1 MRKPIFALA
10 LLATLVAGPALAE
23 VQLKEDANYKVV
35 NLARSEQP
43 KVVEF
48 FSYGCPH
55 CFDFEPHVAAWIST
69 KPAEIEVLRVPVT
82 FGRAAWGFYAQAY
95 YLAEALKVLDKTHTA
110 LFDRIHKEGK
120 EFASEDD
127 MLAFFEA
134 QGIPAETAKKTLK
147 SFSVQS
153 KLKQAEHLAKKF
165 QILSVPAFVVND
177 QAQVLMKGP
186 ETPEGFG
193 LDNLGEG
200 LSALA
205 LKK

>member
-1 MRKPIFALA
+1 MPFPTDTPG
-10 LLATLVAGPALAE
+10 LLAALVAGPALAE

-35 NLARSEQP
+35 SLERSEQP
-43 KVVEF
+43 KVLEL

-55 CFDFEPHVAAWIST
+55 CFDFEPHVAAWMTT
-69 KPAEIEVLRVPVT
+69 KPAEIEVQRVPVVY
-82 FGRAAWGFYAQAY
+82 GRAAWGFYAQAY

-110 LFDRIHKEGK
+110 LFNRIHKEGK
-120 EFASEDD
+120 ELASEDEL
-127 MLAFFEA
+127 LAFFES
-134 QGIPAETAKKTLK
+134 QGVPAETAKKTLK
-147 SFSVQS
+147 SWSVQS
-153 KLKQAEHLAKKF
+153 KLKQAEHLIKKF
-165 QILSVPAFVVND
+165 QIMSVPAFVVND
-177 QAQVLMKGP
+177 QALVLMKGA